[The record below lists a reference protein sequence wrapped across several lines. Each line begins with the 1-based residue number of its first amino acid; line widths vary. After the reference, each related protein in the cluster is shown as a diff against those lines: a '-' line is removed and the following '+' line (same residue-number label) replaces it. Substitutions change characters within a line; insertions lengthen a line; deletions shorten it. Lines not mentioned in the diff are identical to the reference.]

1 MWCDN
6 VWYFVTCHAC
16 CHVVTGSGVSSVTTC
31 AMMMMSS
38 LRGYLRSRWTG
49 VTRDYRGMTCD
60 DVWGADPETGGGTH
74 YCFCFFDKVF
84 SISCCW
90 ISLYSSVMTRW
101 WEIVCPDARTLIIQ
115 DKLVSIS
122 KNKTSLFNPLTPAPG
137 TQASW
142 LSAMKSIL
150 QNYYQTEIGI
160 ITSKICP
167 N

>member
-1 MWCDN
+1 MCGILWHVTHVGTLSQDQVWVQWPHVRWWWCLHSTDIWGHDEQ
-6 VWYFVTCHAC
+6 VWP
-16 CHVVTGSGVSSVTTC
+16 GIIRGV
-31 AMMMMSS
+31 
-38 LRGYLRSRWTG
+38 
-49 VTRDYRGMTCD
+49 TCD

-74 YCFCFFDKVF
+74 YCFCFFDRVF

>member
-1 MWCDN
+1 MCGILWHVTHVGTLSQDQVWVQWPHVRWWWCLHSTDIWGHDEQ
-6 VWYFVTCHAC
+6 VWP
-16 CHVVTGSGVSSVTTC
+16 GIIRGV
-31 AMMMMSS
+31 
-38 LRGYLRSRWTG
+38 
-49 VTRDYRGMTCD
+49 TCD

-122 KNKTSLFNPLTPAPG
+122 KNKTSLFNPLTPRPG
-137 TQASW
+137 DSGIMIIGNEINFTKL
-142 LSAMKSIL
+142 LSNGDWNYNQ
-150 QNYYQTEIGI
+150 QNM
-160 ITSKICP
+160 P
-167 N
+167 